1 MGNEVS
7 SLVTIRVALEEDMQA
22 IRKCRYDVYSK
33 EGFIDP
39 SDFPDGQEFDQFDES
54 SVHVIAQ
61 VGDSH
66 EAAGTTRIIL
76 GKYSN
81 LPVQYEPH
89 LVSVPKIEKAG
100 EISRLCVR
108 DSHRDGKISIGLYR
122 VLFHVIEQRGVEVI
136 YVIVDNEFFETLC
149 WLGFPFEKIGEPKD
163 YMGYTIPAKC
173 VIGEVLPSL
182 QSNETAKKLGVTAL
196 FEQQFN
202 GKIVI

>member
-7 SLVTIRVALEEDMQA
+7 PLVTIRVASEEDMQA

-39 SDFPDGQEFDQFDES
+39 SCFPDGQELDQYDES

-61 VGDSH
+61 VGDSL

-81 LPVQYEPH
+81 LPIQYEPH
-89 LVSVPKIEKAG
+89 LVSVPEIEKAG

-108 DSHRDGKISIGLYR
+108 DNHSDGKISIGLYR
-122 VLFHVIEQRGVEVI
+122 VLFHVIEQRDVEVI

-173 VIGEVLPSL
+173 VISEVLPSL
-182 QSNETAKKLGVTAL
+182 QANETSKKLGVTAL

>member
-7 SLVTIRVALEEDMQA
+7 PLVTIRVASEEDMEA
-22 IRKCRYDVYSK
+22 IHRCRYDVYSK

-66 EAAGTTRIIL
+66 GAAGTTRIIL

-89 LVSVPKIEKAG
+89 LVSVQEIEKAG

-108 DSHRDGKISIGLYR
+108 DSYRDGKVSIGLYR
-122 VLFHVIEQRGVEVI
+122 ALFHVIEQHGVEVI
-136 YVIVDNEFFETLC
+136 YAIVDNEFFETLR
-149 WLGFPFEKIGEPKD
+149 WIGFPFEKIGEPKD

-173 VIGEVLPSL
+173 VISEVIPSL
-182 QSNETAKKLGVTAL
+182 RASEMAGQLGVTEL
-196 FEQQFN
+196 FEQEFN
-202 GKIVI
+202 EKIVM